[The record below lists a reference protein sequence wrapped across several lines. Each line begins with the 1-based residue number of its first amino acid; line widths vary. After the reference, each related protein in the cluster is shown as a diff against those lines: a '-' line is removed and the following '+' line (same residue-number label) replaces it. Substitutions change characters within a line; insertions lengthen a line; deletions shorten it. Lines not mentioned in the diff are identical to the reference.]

1 MYGAGYLLV
10 SQAHGIGVACFGIM
24 FAHAGGSMVWV
35 FSTTILQMV
44 TEDNFRG
51 RVFAAEYGFLTFA
64 IAVAAFAVGVAL
76 DHGVHPQR
84 VAMYT
89 GLAALIPI
97 ALWSM
102 ALAGWRD
109 KNPSAA
115 SNQKPE

>member
-1 MYGAGYLLV
+1 
-10 SQAHGIGVACFGIM
+10 M

-35 FSTTILQMV
+35 FSTTLLQMI
-44 TEDNFRG
+44 TEDSFRG

-64 IAVAAFAVGVAL
+64 IAVAALLVGLAL

-89 GLAALIPI
+89 GLAALIPL
-97 ALWSM
+97 ALWSL

-109 KNPSAA
+109 EESPLT
-115 SNQKPE
+115 SNNKLR